1 MRLNPGHHCLVTMK
15 TALPEPPSPCVRICT
30 LDATRSL
37 CLGCGR
43 TLQEIGR
50 WSSLPNATKQ
60 AILDDL
66 PRRLAAA
73 G

>member
-1 MRLNPGHHCLVTMK
+1 M
-15 TALPEPPSPCVRICT
+15 
-30 LDATRSL
+30 DASRTL

-43 TLQEIGR
+43 TLPEIGR
-50 WSSLPNATKQ
+50 WSSLTNASKQ

-73 G
+73 S

>member
-1 MRLNPGHHCLVTMK
+1 M
-15 TALPEPPSPCVRICT
+15 
-30 LDATRSL
+30 DASRTL

-50 WSSLPNATKQ
+50 WSSLPNASKQ

-73 G
+73 S